1 MSNFGIKVNLAK
13 LNNVFLR
20 NFQGKESMKR
30 CIVIPIEDNW
40 LFESEK
46 GGIYLSL
53 SAFEYKEK
61 KYTDTHMLKVSIEK
75 DVYDAMSEEDRNN
88 QPIVGGMHPVIAKAF
103 KTEITTTV
111 QLSKEE
117 TDDLPF

>member
-1 MSNFGIKVNLAK
+1 MSNYGIKVNLAK
-13 LNNVFLR
+13 LKNVFLR
-20 NFQGKESMKR
+20 NVQGKESMKR

-40 LFESEK
+40 LFEGEK

-61 KYTDTHMLKVSIEK
+61 KYTHTHMIKISIDKE
-75 DVYDAMSEEDRNN
+75 VYDAMTEEERNN
-88 QPIVGGMHPVIAKAF
+88 QPIVGGMHPVVPKVV
-103 KTEITTTV
+103 KTEISTSME
-111 QLSKEE
+111 LSKEE

>member
-20 NFQGKESMKR
+20 NVQGKESTKR

-40 LFESEK
+40 LFEGEK

-61 KYTDTHMLKVSIEK
+61 K
-75 DVYDAMSEEDRNN
+75 
-88 QPIVGGMHPVIAKAF
+88 
-103 KTEITTTV
+103 
-111 QLSKEE
+111 
-117 TDDLPF
+117 